1 MTQLMNVSNI
11 IHYTPVFIQEL
22 SESITTLLD
31 EDIINNLLEIK
42 NNNKFIRRKSPIKLR
57 YVMENS
63 LANVWRNQKEKEGE
77 QISMETYIEKLN
89 SYLNKVSDRNFDA
102 ILTDIIDYVK
112 LNIERDWMK
121 TTLYTIFNKCILESL
136 YSSLYAKLLK
146 RLMDIYGEEFKEL
159 ILEKTEDFYENNITK
174 VFYIENNVDISYS
187 DLCDRNKEKS
197 KLLGSFSLI
206 GGLYEQDIIHYDI
219 VLKYFNVL
227 LDSSLENG
235 GDSTSV
241 EKYIE
246 CLLALVEKV
255 GLILEKEL
263 KGDFDT
269 LVIDK
274 LSQIT
279 KNKSFKPRVRFL
291 VMDLFDL
298 RNNQWKK

>member
-1 MTQLMNVSNI
+1 MTQVETFSNI
-11 IHYTPVFIQEL
+11 VQYTPLFILDL

-31 EDIINNLLEIK
+31 DDIIKNLLEIK

-63 LANVWRNQKEKEGE
+63 LANVWRAQKEQGE
-77 QISMETYIEKLN
+77 MGINVETYTEKIN
-89 SYLNKVSDRNFDA
+89 SLLNKVSERNFNT
-102 ILTDIIDYVK
+102 ISVEIVEFVK

-121 TTLYTIFNKCILESL
+121 ITLYTIFDKCILESL

-146 RLMDIYGEEFKEL
+146 MLIEVYGDEFRKI

-206 GGLYEQDIIHYDI
+206 GGLYEQDILHHNI

-235 GDSTSV
+235 GDSNSV

-255 GLILEKEL
+255 GYKLEMEL
-263 KGDFDT
+263 KDT
-269 LVIDK
+269 FNSLIIDK
-274 LSQIT
+274 LKQIT

-298 RNNQWKK
+298 HNNHWKK